1 MIDSIKAQLDDWK
14 YGRDILKHFIVD
26 LDDISLDKI
35 FLRKDLN
42 TIRKQC
48 EELIQIQSC
57 YVDAL
62 KTNSISFNYDPLGD
76 ISKDG
81 LINKMD
87 DLDSKMENILEM
99 YTGIET
105 INWFG
110 EEWLINRHL
119 SAMIGHEQM
128 HIGQIIGFC
137 YSTNINIPKYIKQT
151 MSLTD

>member
-26 LDDISLDKI
+26 LDDISLDKK
-35 FLRKDLN
+35 FPRKDLN

-48 EELIQIQSC
+48 EELLQIQSC

-62 KTNSISFNYDPLGD
+62 KTNSISFNYGPLGD

-87 DLDSKMENILEM
+87 DLDNKMENILEA
-99 YTGIET
+99 YTGVET

-110 EEWLINRHL
+110 EKWLINRHL
-119 SAMIGHEQM
+119 GLATP
-128 HIGQIIGFC
+128 F
-137 YSTNINIPKYIKQT
+137 
-151 MSLTD
+151 

>member
-14 YGRDILKHFIVD
+14 YGRDLIKHFIVE
-26 LDDISLDKI
+26 LDDMSLDKA
-35 FLRKDLN
+35 FPRKNLN

-57 YVDAL
+57 YVEAL
-62 KTNSISFNYDPLGD
+62 TTNFISFNYALLPDTTK
-76 ISKDG
+76 SG

-87 DLDSKMENILEM
+87 ELDNKMEKKLET
-99 YTGIET
+99 YTGAET

-110 EEWLINRHL
+110 EKWLINRHL

-137 YSTNINIPKYIKQT
+137 YSANIDIPKYIKQT
-151 MSLTD
+151 MALND